1 MRMYTSGD
9 ELVLMLEAE
18 EASML
23 DHLVGQLI
31 GLVQSHSSTTLDPD
45 PLFASLEVGGSDE
58 LPEDPALAALF
69 PNAFEDADD
78 AAQFRRVTEQGL
90 INRKLQDAM
99 QVTGDLGLGRAD
111 PESSIEVIIT
121 EATLLPWLRTVTSL
135 RIALAARIGI
145 ESEEDHDTLIDDEET
160 RGTVMVYDWL
170 AGLLESIVVLVEVLH
185 DDDANETV
193 SDDLPDHMA

>member
-9 ELVLMLEAE
+9 DLVLRLEAE
-18 EASML
+18 EAGML

-69 PNAFEDADD
+69 PNAFEDTEE

-111 PESSIEVIIT
+111 PDSAVEVSIT
-121 EATLLPWLRTVTSL
+121 EASLLPWLRTVTSL

-145 ESEEDHDTLIDDEET
+145 GSDADHDRLIDDEDT

-170 AGLLESIVVLVEVLH
+170 AGLLESIVVLTEVLH
-185 DDDANETV
+185 DDDSVPNDA
-193 SDDLPDHMA
+193 PDQAL